1 MDINYYDESFCAHYC
16 TSFSGIVASVYV
28 QL

>member
-1 MDINYYDESFCAHYC
+1 MDINYYDESFYTHHC
-16 TSFSGIVASVYV
+16 TSFSGIVASAYV